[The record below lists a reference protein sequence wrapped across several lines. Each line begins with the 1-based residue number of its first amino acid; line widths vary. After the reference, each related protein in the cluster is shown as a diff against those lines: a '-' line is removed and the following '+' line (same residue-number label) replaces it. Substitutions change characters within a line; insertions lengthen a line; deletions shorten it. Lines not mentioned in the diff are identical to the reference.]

1 MELTRL
7 PKPTMVWN
15 PSRFCTNERIGN
27 LSCAITKLKSHVL
40 SLVKTTVGLLLAVKS
55 DFRKSNKS
63 RIPKSFLS
71 DFHNVDSPILLWSFS
86 DASDLCRTSG
96 SKVISV

>member
-1 MELTRL
+1 M

-40 SLVKTTVGLLLAVKS
+40 SLVKTTVGFGNLVS
-55 DFRKSNKS
+55 
-63 RIPKSFLS
+63 PGVT
-71 DFHNVDSPILLWSFS
+71 NVQSGRPIKT
-86 DASDLCRTSG
+86 TS
-96 SKVISV
+96 

>member
-40 SLVKTTVGLLLAVKS
+40 SLVKTTVGFGIGLL
-55 DFRKSNKS
+55 S
-63 RIPKSFLS
+63 RISESLIKVGYPSRFKSFLS
-71 DFHNVDSPILLWSFS
+71 DFLQVDFS
-86 DASDLCRTSG
+86 DFIRFFSDF
-96 SKVISV
+96 

>member
-1 MELTRL
+1 M

-40 SLVKTTVGLLLAVKS
+40 SLVKTTVGFGNPCGTGEVA
-55 DFRKSNKS
+55 
-63 RIPKSFLS
+63 
-71 DFHNVDSPILLWSFS
+71 
-86 DASDLCRTSG
+86 
-96 SKVISV
+96 